1 MSADVL
7 DELVRAAEASCGRL
21 GVSPE
26 RLGAFLIDRGIA
38 AGGETRT
45 DLVLACACLDGVPAA
60 LAYFERH
67 LLQPVGARLARADGT
82 QIADEVVGRLRETL
96 CIRAPGRAPRLAA
109 YSGRGD
115 LRGWLEV
122 VATREAHKVR
132 RREVRGHDDAEIL
145 ASRPDDDD
153 LVLRQMNT
161 QLRAELAIAF
171 RDALGCATPRSR
183 LLLRQRY
190 LDGLTFDEIAA
201 LHGVH
206 RITAMRWMARTEKE
220 LLREIQRAL
229 VDRLGLATHEVADLV
244 EDARSRL
251 DLSLRG
257 LLASERGAP

>member
-1 MSADVL
+1 MTPSQLVEAAD
-7 DELVRAAEASCGRL
+7 AAFGKL
-21 GVSPE
+21 GVSAE
-26 RLGAFLIDRGIA
+26 RLASLLADRELTDA
-38 AGGETRT
+38 RP

-60 LAYFERH
+60 LAYFEEH
-67 LLQPVGARLARADGT
+67 LLKPVDVRLARAHGT

-96 CIRAPGRAPRLAA
+96 YIAAPGRTARLAS

-132 RREVRGHDDAEIL
+132 RRESHGHDDADIL
-145 ASRPDDDD
+145 DSLPDDDD
-153 LVLRQMNT
+153 LELRQMKT
-161 QLRAELAIAF
+161 QHRAELALAF
-171 RDALGCATPRSR
+171 REALDRATPRSR

-190 LDGLTFDEIAA
+190 LDGLTLDAIAG

-206 RITAMRWMARTEKE
+206 RITAMRWMARTEKD

-229 VDRLGLATHEVADLV
+229 VDRLHLATREVADLV

-257 LLASERGAP
+257 LLASEGGVP